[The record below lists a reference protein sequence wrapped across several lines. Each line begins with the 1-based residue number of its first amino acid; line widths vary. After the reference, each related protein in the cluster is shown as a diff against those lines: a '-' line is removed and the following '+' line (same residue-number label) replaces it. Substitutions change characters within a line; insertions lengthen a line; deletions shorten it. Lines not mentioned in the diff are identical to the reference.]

1 MNEREFKRHAFK
13 LLLAWLALLV
23 LMLSSLGSAYLSLGV
38 GNLIAGVAIAIVKSS
53 IVALLFM
60 RLAGSSATV
69 RLVAVVGIAM
79 WLLLAGLSGVD
90 YATRSRQPA
99 AFQLPRQLPSL
110 APEQE
115 PR

>member
-38 GNLIAGVAIAIVKSS
+38 GNLIAGVAIATVKSS

-69 RLVAVVGIAM
+69 RLVAVIGIAM
-79 WLLLAGLSGVD
+79 WLLLAALSGVD

>member
-38 GNLIAGVAIAIVKSS
+38 GNLIAGVAIATVKSS

>member
-38 GNLIAGVAIAIVKSS
+38 GNLIAGVAIATVKSS

-60 RLAGSSATV
+60 RLARSSATV
-69 RLVAVVGIAM
+69 RLVAVVGIAT

>member
-1 MNEREFKRHAFK
+1 MNEREFKRHALK
-13 LLLAWLALLV
+13 LLLAWLALVV
-23 LMLSSLGSAYLSLGV
+23 LMLSSLGSAYLSLGA

-60 RLAGSSATV
+60 RLARSSATV
-69 RLVAVVGIAM
+69 RLVAAIGVTM
-79 WLLLAGLSGVD
+79 WLVLTGLSGVD
-90 YATRSRQPA
+90 YATRSTQPA

-110 APEQE
+110 VPEQE

>member
-38 GNLIAGVAIAIVKSS
+38 GNLIAGVAIATVKSS

-69 RLVAVVGIAM
+69 RLVAVIGIAM

>member
-38 GNLIAGVAIAIVKSS
+38 GNLIAGVAIATVKSS

-60 RLAGSSATV
+60 RLARSSATV